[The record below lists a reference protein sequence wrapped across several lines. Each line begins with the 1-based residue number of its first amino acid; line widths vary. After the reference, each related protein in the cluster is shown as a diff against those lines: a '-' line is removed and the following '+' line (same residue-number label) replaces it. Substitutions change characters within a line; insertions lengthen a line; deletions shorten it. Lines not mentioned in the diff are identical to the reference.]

1 TGQEGLPARLTRA
14 IVATPVALPAG
25 VELTLATDRH
35 SQGDVVVDELARSMP
50 QLHPV
55 AVVLWSTQTVQE
67 VDTGTA
73 ATGGSLDLDL
83 DLLAH
88 RRRTDPAVL
97 HVVLV
102 RGPGAARAQHATGI
116 GRCLRSNDGRHAER
130 SSNGHQHC
138 CEALAHNHGAH
149 FKVHEK
155 SLKDE

>member
-1 TGQEGLPARLTRA
+1 
-14 IVATPVALPAG
+14 VAPPVALPVG

-116 GRCLRSNDGRHAER
+116 GRCLRSNDGRR
-130 SSNGHQHC
+130 SEEHTSELQSRFDLVC
-138 CEALAHNHGAH
+138 RLLL
-149 FKVHEK
+149 EK
-155 SLKDE
+155 